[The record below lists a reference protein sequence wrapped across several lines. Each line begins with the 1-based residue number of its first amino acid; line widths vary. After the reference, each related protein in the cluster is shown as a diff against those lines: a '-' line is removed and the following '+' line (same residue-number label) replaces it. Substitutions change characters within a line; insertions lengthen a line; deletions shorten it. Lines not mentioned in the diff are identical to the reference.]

1 MTDNKNSNSKSRRDF
16 FASFKKK
23 EEEMIKMLTPDGKL
37 VLVPRSAISKAES
50 KQKASNKDI
59 YDWMKNPSK

>member
-1 MTDNKNSNSKSRRDF
+1 M
-16 FASFKKK
+16 
-23 EEEMIKMLTPDGKL
+23 
-37 VLVPRSAISKAES
+37 VPRSAISKAEN